1 MNAIK
6 ISNLGGREHVAACVW
21 NQDPKECAT
30 MLVVSV
36 ESQKAIAWTANRN
49 DWNQCCGMVW
59 QRWGFSLIFGIY
71 GSVFP
76 YAFIMAVVW
85 LWLQRVGR
93 FFLSTSIG
101 EFLILQVSRCPFPSI
116 DLYGSLAPVGL
127 MLLTKPQCRNAA
139 LTFGVRSPRLF
150 YFQFRAISQSFHV
163 MSPRMI
169 LYSRASA
176 VSRFPLAWNIAMAS
190 TPTLRPPRWL
200 RPNLS
205 LFAKLTR
212 SSWNLAAGLK
222 SPTTH
227 LRRYLVAIP
236 IVHFRGQSLWAMKGK
251 GFLLM
256 PTIYQTVL

>member
-1 MNAIK
+1 MTLAAE
-6 ISNLGGREHVAACVW
+6 SREV
-21 NQDPKECAT
+21 
-30 MLVVSV
+30 
-36 ESQKAIAWTANRN
+36 
-49 DWNQCCGMVW
+49 
-59 QRWGFSLIFGIY
+59 
-71 GSVFP
+71 
-76 YAFIMAVVW
+76 
-85 LWLQRVGR
+85 
-93 FFLSTSIG
+93 FLSTSIG

-205 LFAKLTR
+205 LFAKITR

-236 IVHFRGQSLWAMKGK
+236 IVHFRGQSL
-251 GFLLM
+251 
-256 PTIYQTVL
+256 